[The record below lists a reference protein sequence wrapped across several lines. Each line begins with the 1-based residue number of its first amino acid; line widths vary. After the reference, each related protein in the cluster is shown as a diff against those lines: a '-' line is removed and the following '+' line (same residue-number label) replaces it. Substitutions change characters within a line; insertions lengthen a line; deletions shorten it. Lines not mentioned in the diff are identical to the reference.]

1 METTTGP
8 IKRHPAI
15 VQFSRE
21 HHFGLLLTWKIRQGL
36 KNKIDPKRIAGYV
49 LYFFDE
55 DLKTHFA
62 EEERSLFSKL
72 EDADVLKQQALREHV
87 EINGFIDA
95 IRVNKNSQELLVN
108 LADTLEKHIRFE
120 ERVLFNHLQSLLTD
134 AELAAL
140 AQEHPEKTT
149 DTDAGWDDHF
159 WVIL

>member
-36 KNKIDPKRIAGYV
+36 NKNIDPKRIADYV
-49 LYFFDE
+49 LFFFDE

-62 EEERSLFSKL
+62 EEERSLFSKM
-72 EDADVLKQQALREHV
+72 ENADALKLQALQEHV
-87 EINGFIDA
+87 EINGLMDA
-95 IRVNKNSQELLVN
+95 IRVNKTSPELLIIF
-108 LADTLEKHIRFE
+108 ADALNKHIRFE
-120 ERVLFNHLQSLLTD
+120 ERVLFNHLQSLLTE

-140 AQEHPEKTT
+140 EQEHPVKTK

-159 WVIL
+159 WVT

>member
-36 KNKIDPKRIAGYV
+36 KNKIDLKRISDYV
-49 LYFFDE
+49 LFFFDKE
-55 DLKTHFA
+55 LKTHFA
-62 EEERSLFSKL
+62 EEERLMFAKM
-72 EDADVLKQQALREHV
+72 EDDDALKQQALREHV
-87 EINGFIDA
+87 EINGLMDA
-95 IRVNKNSQELLVN
+95 IRVNKVSAELLVTFAGA
-108 LADTLEKHIRFE
+108 LDKHIRFE
-120 ERVLFNHLQSLLTD
+120 ERVLFNHLQKLLTD

-140 AQEHPEKTT
+140 AQEHPEKTM

-159 WVIL
+159 WVTL

>member
-36 KNKIDPKRIAGYV
+36 KKNIDPKRIADYV
-49 LYFFDE
+49 LFFFNE

-72 EDADVLKQQALREHV
+72 EDADALKQRALQEHV
-87 EINGFIDA
+87 EINGLMDA
-95 IRVNKNSQELLVN
+95 IRVNKTSPELLVN
-108 LADTLEKHIRFE
+108 IADALDKHIRFE
-120 ERVLFNHLQSLLTD
+120 ERVLFNHLQSLLTE

-140 AQEHPEKTT
+140 AQEHPVKTT
-149 DTDAGWDDHF
+149 DTDAGWNDHF
-159 WVIL
+159 WVT